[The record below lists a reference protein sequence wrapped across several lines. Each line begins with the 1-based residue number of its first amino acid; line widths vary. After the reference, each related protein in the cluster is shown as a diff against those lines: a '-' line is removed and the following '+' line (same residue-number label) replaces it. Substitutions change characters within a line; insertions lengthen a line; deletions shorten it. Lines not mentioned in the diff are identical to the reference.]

1 MATFSTFTPSFLLHK
16 ANATLDRDETFGL
29 ARLLAAVDKR
39 DVSAEQ
45 IRPSFLLARNVL
57 RHVVALEATGEATAA
72 SFRDAE
78 NAGDVANTSR
88 PARFPFEPPEAGPRD
103 DPRRDDDPDVCREG
117 ADAPPPSDVPAM
129 DPRPRAPADDAA
141 ARARHLASANA
152 TLAAD
157 LAAARADLA
166 LLRESAAAP
175 TPSRPPP
182 SFAVASVAADRIAAV
197 DDERRA
203 LRAALDAS
211 RAECVALRRQL
222 DTNAVT
228 AAARRGDER
237 AYPYDPAERDAAAV
251 AAVARDRALSDLAAA
266 AEADAA
272 SRRALAAKCSRSVS
286 KALATCAAMETR
298 LTEEHARRR
307 RAEAAAEAA
316 EAECRGLRRALASAT
331 VAASSRLGTPNR
343 GIHVDATVE
352 GVIVTRA
359 ERAAAM
365 EEMRAAATTIQRR
378 IRGNADRR
386 RARDARAEMFAED
399 AALEREETRV
409 EEARVVDEV
418 VDEAVSGVEK
428 AYGALYEVIPGR

>member
-39 DVSAEQ
+39 DVRAEQ

-88 PARFPFEPPEAGPRD
+88 PARFPFEPPEASPRD
-103 DPRRDDDPDVCREG
+103 DPRRDDDPDVRREG
-117 ADAPPPSDVPAM
+117 ADAPPPSDVPAT

-157 LAAARADLA
+157 LAAARANLA

-175 TPSRPPP
+175 TPPRPPP

-222 DTNAVT
+222 DT
-228 AAARRGDER
+228 DR
-237 AYPYDPAERDAAAV
+237 AYPYDPAERDAAVV

-316 EAECRGLRRALASAT
+316 EAECRALRRALASAT
-331 VAASSRLGTPNR
+331 VAASTRLGTPNR
-343 GIHVDATVE
+343 GIHTDATVE
-352 GVIVTRA
+352 GVMVTRR

-378 IRGNADRR
+378 VRGNADRR

-418 VDEAVSGVEK
+418 VDEAVRGVEK

>member
-1 MATFSTFTPSFLLHK
+1 MTTFSTFTPSFLLHK

-39 DVSAEQ
+39 DVRAEQ

-88 PARFPFEPPEAGPRD
+88 PARFPFEPPEASPRD
-103 DPRRDDDPDVCREG
+103 DPRRDDDPDVRREG
-117 ADAPPPSDVPAM
+117 ADAPPPSDVPET

-157 LAAARADLA
+157 LAAARANLA

-175 TPSRPPP
+175 TPPRPPP
-182 SFAVASVAADRIAAV
+182 SFAVASAAADRIAAV

-222 DTNAVT
+222 DT
-228 AAARRGDER
+228 DR
-237 AYPYDPAERDAAAV
+237 AYPYDPAERDAAVV

-316 EAECRGLRRALASAT
+316 EAECRALRRALASAT
-331 VAASSRLGTPNR
+331 VAASTRLGTPNR
-343 GIHVDATVE
+343 GIHTDATVE
-352 GVIVTRA
+352 GVMVTRR

-378 IRGNADRR
+378 VRGNADRR

-418 VDEAVSGVEK
+418 VDEAVRGVEK

>member
-39 DVSAEQ
+39 DVRAEQ

-88 PARFPFEPPEAGPRD
+88 PARFPFEPPEASPRD
-103 DPRRDDDPDVCREG
+103 DPRRDDDPDVRREG
-117 ADAPPPSDVPAM
+117 ADAPPPSDVPAT

-157 LAAARADLA
+157 LAAARANLA

-175 TPSRPPP
+175 TSPRPPP
-182 SFAVASVAADRIAAV
+182 SFAVASAAADRIAAV

-222 DTNAVT
+222 DT
-228 AAARRGDER
+228 DR

-316 EAECRGLRRALASAT
+316 EAECRALRRALASAT
-331 VAASSRLGTPNR
+331 VAASTRLGTPNR
-343 GIHVDATVE
+343 GIHTDATVE
-352 GVIVTRA
+352 GVMVTRR

-378 IRGNADRR
+378 VRGNADRR

-418 VDEAVSGVEK
+418 VDEAVRGVEK

>member
-39 DVSAEQ
+39 DVRAEQ

-88 PARFPFEPPEAGPRD
+88 PARFPFEPPEASPRD
-103 DPRRDDDPDVCREG
+103 DPRRDDDPDVRREG
-117 ADAPPPSDVPAM
+117 ADAPPPSDVPAT

-157 LAAARADLA
+157 LAAARANLA
-166 LLRESAAAP
+166 LLRESAAPDASAP
-175 TPSRPPP
+175 ASLLRRRERSRGPHRRRRRRTPRPPRRPRRLPRGVRRP
-182 SFAVASVAADRIAAV
+182 SSTTRHRPRV
-197 DDERRA
+197 
-203 LRAALDAS
+203 
-211 RAECVALRRQL
+211 
-222 DTNAVT
+222 
-228 AAARRGDER
+228 
-237 AYPYDPAERDAAAV
+237 PYDPAERDAAVV
-251 AAVARDRALSDLAAA
+251 AAVARDRALSALAAA

-316 EAECRGLRRALASAT
+316 EAECRALRRALASAT
-331 VAASSRLGTPNR
+331 VAASTRLGTPNR
-343 GIHVDATVE
+343 GIHADATVE
-352 GVIVTRA
+352 GVMVTRR

-378 IRGNADRR
+378 VRGNADRR

-418 VDEAVSGVEK
+418 VDEAVRGVEK

>member
-1 MATFSTFTPSFLLHK
+1 MTPTS
-16 ANATLDRDETFGL
+16 
-29 ARLLAAVDKR
+29 AAKV
-39 DVSAEQ
+39 
-45 IRPSFLLARNVL
+45 PTP
-57 RHVVALEATGEATAA
+57 H
-72 SFRDAE
+72 
-78 NAGDVANTSR
+78 
-88 PARFPFEPPEAGPRD
+88 PPERRSRD
-103 DPRRDDDPDVCREG
+103 GSPTACPRRR
-117 ADAPPPSDVPAM
+117 
-129 DPRPRAPADDAA
+129 RRR
-141 ARARHLASANA
+141 ARAHLASANA

-307 RAEAAAEAA
+307 RAE
-316 EAECRGLRRALASAT
+316 RRRSGGGGVSRASPS
-331 VAASSRLGTPNR
+331 V
-343 GIHVDATVE
+343 
-352 GVIVTRA
+352 GVR
-359 ERAAAM
+359 
-365 EEMRAAATTIQRR
+365 
-378 IRGNADRR
+378 DRR
-386 RARDARAEMFAED
+386 RVLAPRNAEPWDTRRRDGGGGDRHARGTRGGDGGDAGGGDDDSEKSSRKRGSSTGARRARRD
-399 AALEREETRV
+399 VRRRRRPREEGTRV

-428 AYGALYEVIPGR
+428 AYGALYEVIPRAVEETEERRTDAVS

>member
-39 DVSAEQ
+39 DVRAEQ

-88 PARFPFEPPEAGPRD
+88 PARFPFEPPEASPRD
-103 DPRRDDDPDVCREG
+103 DPRRDDDPDVRREG
-117 ADAPPPSDVPAM
+117 ADAPSPSDVPAT
-129 DPRPRAPADDAA
+129 DPRPRAPDDAA

-157 LAAARADLA
+157 LAAARANLA

-175 TPSRPPP
+175 TSPRPPP
-182 SFAVASVAADRIAAV
+182 SFAVASAAADRSAAV

-222 DTNAVT
+222 DT
-228 AAARRGDER
+228 DR
-237 AYPYDPAERDAAAV
+237 AYPYDPAERDAAVV

-286 KALATCAAMETR
+286 EALATCAAMETR

-316 EAECRGLRRALASAT
+316 EAECRALRRALASAT
-331 VAASSRLGTPNR
+331 VAASTRLGTPNR
-343 GIHVDATVE
+343 GIHTDATVE
-352 GVIVTRA
+352 GVMVTRR

-378 IRGNADRR
+378 VRGNADRR

-418 VDEAVSGVEK
+418 VDEAVRGVEK

>member
-39 DVSAEQ
+39 DVRAEQ

-88 PARFPFEPPEAGPRD
+88 PARFPFEPPEASPRD
-103 DPRRDDDPDVCREG
+103 DPRRDDDPDVRREG
-117 ADAPPPSDVPAM
+117 ADAPPPSDVPAT

-157 LAAARADLA
+157 LAAARANLA

-175 TPSRPPP
+175 TPPRPPP
-182 SFAVASVAADRIAAV
+182 SFAVASAAADRIAAV

-222 DTNAVT
+222 DT
-228 AAARRGDER
+228 DR
-237 AYPYDPAERDAAAV
+237 AYPYDPAERDAAVV

-316 EAECRGLRRALASAT
+316 EAECRALRRALASAT
-331 VAASSRLGTPNR
+331 VAASTRLGTPNR
-343 GIHVDATVE
+343 GIHTDATVE
-352 GVIVTRA
+352 GVMVTRR

-378 IRGNADRR
+378 VRGNADRR

-418 VDEAVSGVEK
+418 VDEAVRGVEK

>member
-1 MATFSTFTPSFLLHK
+1 MTTFSTFTPSFLLHK

-39 DVSAEQ
+39 DVRAEQ

-88 PARFPFEPPEAGPRD
+88 PARFPFEPPEASPRD
-103 DPRRDDDPDVCREG
+103 DPRRDDDPDVRREG
-117 ADAPPPSDVPAM
+117 ADAPPPSDVPAT

-157 LAAARADLA
+157 LAAARANLA

-175 TPSRPPP
+175 TPPRPPP
-182 SFAVASVAADRIAAV
+182 SFAVASAAADRIAAV

-222 DTNAVT
+222 DT
-228 AAARRGDER
+228 DR
-237 AYPYDPAERDAAAV
+237 AYPYDPAERDAAVV

-286 KALATCAAMETR
+286 EALATCAAMETR

-316 EAECRGLRRALASAT
+316 EAECRALRRALASAT
-331 VAASSRLGTPNR
+331 VAASTRLGTPNR
-343 GIHVDATVE
+343 GIHTDATVE
-352 GVIVTRA
+352 GVMVTRR

-378 IRGNADRR
+378 VRGNADRR

-418 VDEAVSGVEK
+418 VDEAVRGVEK